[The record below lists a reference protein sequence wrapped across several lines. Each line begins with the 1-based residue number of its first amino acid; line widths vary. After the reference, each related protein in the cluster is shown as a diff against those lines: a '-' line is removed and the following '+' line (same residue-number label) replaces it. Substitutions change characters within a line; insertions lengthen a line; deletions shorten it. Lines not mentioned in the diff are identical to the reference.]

1 MAPRRP
7 PPARDGR
14 RPPPNPVPLRP
25 EQELLLETASDGD
38 FPLFRRVATMLAGEG
53 GSVTEAVEAVV
64 DCTAG
69 ALHLAAGQGHLSV
82 CRYLVEELRVD
93 INAIHDGG
101 ESPLAYAING
111 AHVATVR
118 YLLDH
123 GANPDK
129 VDDKGF
135 TSLHIAAEEGYCKIV
150 EILLLKGA
158 SVDVL
163 SNRGTPLHL
172 AATNGHHKTVK
183 ILLDHNADAGADV
196 NGVGNITPLIAAAS
210 GGLTECMRCLLKAG
224 ADPNVPDEFGR
235 MPIEFAAICGSR
247 EDVEILFPLT
257 SRIPSVHDWSVD
269 GIILHA
275 CLLPGQKFYESGLEK
290 ETASLKLEGRKALE
304 RKDYHTAI
312 ELYTKAMGL
321 DNDDATLYSNRSL
334 CFLRIGDGDKAF
346 GDAYTCRMHRP
357 DWPKA
362 WYRLGAALMLLK
374 DYEKACDAFL
384 DGFKI
389 DPGSAEI
396 ENAMREALN
405 ALRISR
411 GAKKT

>member
-1 MAPRRP
+1 MAPPRP
-7 PPARDGR
+7 PPARGGR

-82 CRYLVEELRVD
+82 CRYLVEEFRVD

-123 GANPDK
+123 GADPDK

-150 EILLLKGA
+150 EILLSKGA
-158 SVDVL
+158 SVDAL

-183 ILLDHNADAGADV
+183 LLLDHNADCNKIVHGIYTPLLVSIYAPSLKCVKILIKAGAHV
-196 NGVGNITPLIAAAS
+196 NGVGNITPLIAAVS
-210 GGLTECMRCLLKAG
+210 GGLTECMKCLLKAG

-257 SRIPSVHDWSVD
+257 SRIPSVHDWSID

-275 CLLPGQKFYESGLEK
+275 CLLPGQ
-290 ETASLKLEGRKALE
+290 
-304 RKDYHTAI
+304 
-312 ELYTKAMGL
+312 KAMGL

-334 CFLRIGDGDKAF
+334 CFLQIGDGDKAF
-346 GDAYTCRMHRP
+346 ADAYTCRMHRP

-396 ENAMREALN
+396 ENALREALN